1 MTALLT
7 APAEELTIRLTARAE
22 NLSLLTG
29 FEPQMYKRTMSECK
43 ALVPLMKGGVTAYVR
58 PEAACVGR
66 CAPSD
71 VLLTMRCTVS
81 TSEHLKI
88 LFFDGSA
95 RLKNFAHLRP
105 PQDFAHLLLKPQSF
119 AHSLAPPSGAPNRC
133 RGQARNP

>member
-71 VLLTMRCTVS
+71 VLLTMHCQYPVVAIDAARS
-81 TSEHLKI
+81 TSV
-88 LFFDGSA
+88 DYVVC
-95 RLKNFAHLRP
+95 
-105 PQDFAHLLLKPQSF
+105 
-119 AHSLAPPSGAPNRC
+119 APKYDRVPMRYTSHCVAPHE
-133 RGQARNP
+133 P